1 MISDILNAL
10 WPAAIMLSPFII
22 GFLIMAVQ
30 GTARAVRERLR
41 WARAMREVIRTDSQM
56 LGDAFRLSVAHF
68 QAVNELRKLG
78 GRR

>member
-1 MISDILNAL
+1 MISDILNVL
-10 WPAAIMLSPFII
+10 VPAAVMLSPFILC
-22 GFLIMAVQ
+22 FLIMAVQ
-30 GTARAVRERLR
+30 GTARAVRDRLQ
-41 WARAMREVIRTDSQM
+41 WARAMREVISTDAHM